1 MFHGIAVDLKTTYV
15 TGNDACNGFTLG
27 AYTGYFINRSS
38 TKNILYPYSAYDYHF
53 ILGILYTRGESNER
67 TSYELSDIDNI
78 PSVISDL
85 QFIVQEKYR
94 VALRRPGSGNTKN
107 IGGVRSISKLINGN
121 GDFNSVE
128 EFDDFWMNYDERKK
142 EKKRKQSEER
152 DK

>member
-1 MFHGIAVDLKTTYV
+1 ML
-15 TGNDACNGFTLG
+15 LE
-27 AYTGYFINRSS
+27 
-38 TKNILYPYSAYDYHF
+38 
-53 ILGILYTRGESNER
+53 ILYTRGESNER

-142 EKKRKQSEER
+142 EKKRKQSGER